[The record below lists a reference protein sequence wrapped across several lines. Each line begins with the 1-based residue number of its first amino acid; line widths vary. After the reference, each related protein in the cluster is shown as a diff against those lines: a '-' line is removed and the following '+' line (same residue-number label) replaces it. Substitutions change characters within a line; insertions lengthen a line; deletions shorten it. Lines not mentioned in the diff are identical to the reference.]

1 MYRTSPHGDT
11 VVARGLEKDYSR
23 VNNLDCESNQTR
35 QFALTN
41 VQGRKKKVFLISSFQ
56 KFQSFIPLET
66 CLNPMWHRVDKAT
79 DNFLGHGLP
88 CSYWHFKIASSQ
100 FLIFLLPKAV
110 DKVVKGSSEADVL
123 YVCICLGFN

>member
-23 VNNLDCESNQTR
+23 VNNNLDCEGNQTR
-35 QFALTN
+35 HFALTN
-41 VQGRKKKVFLISSFQ
+41 VQGRQKKVFLISSFR

-66 CLNPMWHRVDKAT
+66 CLNLMWHRVDKAT
-79 DNFLGHGLP
+79 DNLP

-100 FLIFLLPKAV
+100 FFDLPPT
-110 DKVVKGSSEADVL
+110 
-123 YVCICLGFN
+123 